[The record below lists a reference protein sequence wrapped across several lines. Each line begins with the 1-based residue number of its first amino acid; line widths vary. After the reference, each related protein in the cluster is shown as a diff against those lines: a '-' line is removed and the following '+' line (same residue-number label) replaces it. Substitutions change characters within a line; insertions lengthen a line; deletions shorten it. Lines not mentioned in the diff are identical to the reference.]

1 MARLIASRL
10 AAMLPIWVGVSVIT
24 FAMIKLVPGD
34 PAQIMLGERASPAA
48 LARIRSELGLD
59 RSWPVQMWRYY
70 VGLSRGDL
78 GRSVVTHEPVVTE
91 LASRLPATAELA
103 IAAMFIAVLVGIPA
117 GVLASARRGTAADHG
132 TMAASTVGV
141 SIPIF
146 CLGLTLTY
154 LVAYRLGWLPSE
166 GRQNVIAALGYE
178 PLTGFVLLDSVIR
191 VQPALLWDGIKHLIL
206 PALTLAT
213 IPTAIIAR
221 ITRAGMADVLSRDYV
236 VAARARGLPEWRVV
250 GLHALRNGV
259 LATTAAVGVQFGSLL
274 GGAVITESIFAWP
287 GLGRW
292 LWHAVEARD
301 FPAVQGGV
309 LLVATIYMAVN
320 LVVDVVQGFVDP
332 RVRQA

>member
-1 MARLIASRL
+1 M
-10 AAMLPIWVGVSVIT
+10 
-24 FAMIKLVPGD
+24 
-34 PAQIMLGERASPAA
+34 
-48 LARIRSELGLD
+48 
-59 RSWPVQMWRYY
+59 
-70 VGLSRGDL
+70 
-78 GRSVVTHEPVVTE
+78 
-91 LASRLPATAELA
+91 ASRLPATAELA